1 MGYTVA
7 IVGRPNVGKSTLFNR
22 LVGARKAITDDYSG
36 VTRDRQYD
44 VTEWNGKIFNIIDT
58 GGFVSSSSD
67 VFEQA
72 IKEQVIIAIEEAS
85 LLLFM
90 VDVTTGITDLDDAL
104 AQELRKTKKPV
115 LLVVNKVD
123 NQQRAYDSGEFYSLG
138 FEELFTLS
146 SMSGSGTGELLDA
159 ITDKIPDDHNQEEEQ
174 ELPKIA
180 IVGQPNVGKSTLL
193 NTLIGENRNIV
204 TNIAGTTRDSIH
216 THYNLYG
223 REFLLI
229 DTAGI
234 RRKSKVVENLEFY
247 SVIRAIKAIDEAD
260 VCLLILDATQGIEN
274 QDLKIFSIIDN
285 KKKGVVVLVNKW
297 DLITKDNHTMAAYED
312 KIKDRLAPFTDV
324 PIIFISAIEKQ
335 RIYKAVDVLLQ
346 VFENRQIR
354 IPTSKL
360 NDVMLPEIEKY
371 PPPAYRGEYIKI
383 KYITQLPGK
392 VPTFAFFCNHPDYI
406 KQPYRNYLENK
417 LRSHFT
423 LTGVPINIF
432 FRKK

>member
-1 MGYTVA
+1 
-7 IVGRPNVGKSTLFNR
+7 
-22 LVGARKAITDDYSG
+22 
-36 VTRDRQYD
+36 
-44 VTEWNGKIFNIIDT
+44 
-58 GGFVSSSSD
+58 
-67 VFEQA
+67 
-72 IKEQVIIAIEEAS
+72 
-85 LLLFM
+85 
-90 VDVTTGITDLDDAL
+90 
-104 AQELRKTKKPV
+104 
-115 LLVVNKVD
+115 
-123 NQQRAYDSGEFYSLG
+123 
-138 FEELFTLS
+138 
-146 SMSGSGTGELLDA
+146 
-159 ITDKIPDDHNQEEEQ
+159 
-174 ELPKIA
+174 
-180 IVGQPNVGKSTLL
+180 
-193 NTLIGENRNIV
+193 
-204 TNIAGTTRDSIH
+204 
-216 THYNLYG
+216 
-223 REFLLI
+223 
-229 DTAGI
+229 
-234 RRKSKVVENLEFY
+234 VVENLEFY

-260 VCLLILDATQGIEN
+260 VCLLILDATQGIES

-312 KIKDRLAPFTDV
+312 NIKDRLAPFTDV